1 MRRQVRSRWIAVA
14 LAASTLV
21 LLAWVLV
28 GLLSVVGGTS
38 AGRES
43 ADIVEK
49 AQEPVGTEVRPAPST
64 GDPVTAVDVAAPH
77 LSPALP
83 PAVLARLAESSLRG
97 TQPDGGVRF
106 SDDGRLVVDG
116 ELRRQIEWWLSLL
129 GEMPLSEIRSLFE
142 QTLTNAHT
150 PAQAAA
156 ALAFFDRWVDYL
168 AAADAGLPDGNT
180 AQRLDSLS
188 ALRRQW
194 FGADAETLFGDEE
207 RYTRHVLAR
216 QELLRDSSLSAEE
229 RQQQL
234 EELDADLS
242 PEQRAMRAETI
253 DPLLASEQTSQFD
266 ALDVPP
272 AQRQAERAVLFGAEA
287 ADRLAALDAERSAWN
302 ARVAA
307 VRAQQQAWA
316 VDTNLD
322 TNQREA
328 RLQDLLNADFSASE
342 QRRVRA
348 LLRLPAAT
356 DD

>member
-1 MRRQVRSRWIAVA
+1 MRRQVRLRWIAVA
-14 LAASTLV
+14 FAAATLS

-28 GLLSVVGGTS
+28 GRLPVVEGTTV
-38 AGRES
+38 GRES
-43 ADIVEK
+43 TVSAESTR
-49 AQEPVGTEVRPAPST
+49 EPVGTEVPPAPMT
-64 GDPVTAVDVAAPH
+64 PIPAAVVDSAAPD
-77 LSPALP
+77 LSPELP

-106 SDDGRLVVDG
+106 SGDGRLIVDG

-142 QTLTNAHT
+142 QSLSNAHS

-168 AAADAGLPDGNT
+168 AVADASLPDGST
-180 AQRLDSLS
+180 AQRLDALS

-216 QELLRDSSLSAEE
+216 RELLGDSSLSADE

-234 EELDADLS
+234 AQLDAQLS
-242 PEQRAMRAETI
+242 PEQLAMRAETI
-253 DPLLASEQTSQFD
+253 DPLLASEQTGQFD

-272 AQRQAERAVLFGAEA
+272 AQRQTERTALFGPEAAER
-287 ADRLAALDAERSAWN
+287 LATLDAERAAWQ
-302 ARVAA
+302 ARLAS
-307 VRAQQQAWA
+307 VRARQQVWA
-316 VDTNLD
+316 SDTSLND
-322 TNQREA
+322 GEREA
-328 RLQDLLNADFSASE
+328 RLQSLLDADFSDAE

-348 LLRLPAAT
+348 LLSLPANT
-356 DD
+356 GN